1 MNGIQQAYMVAA
13 QYEQEIQ
20 NGGEPKTEPFLRG
33 RFSGPPCFCF
43 STCSIRLNVAG
54 YTVSLM
60 LLCFSPQSQCALF
73 PMSMEAD
80 CKGSLGGRGGAGAKR
95 VGGLGVGQSAAAE
108 GTSSILM
115 RLSGNLRKSGFCEF
129 LKT

>member
-33 RFSGPPCFCF
+33 RFTGPPCFCF
-43 STCSIRLNVAG
+43 PTCSIRLNAAG

-60 LLCFSPQSQCALF
+60 LLCFSPQSQRALF

-95 VGGLGVGQSAAAE
+95 VGGLGVRGGSERCSTGDLICSNEA
-108 GTSSILM
+108 IW
-115 RLSGNLRKSGFCEF
+115 KSQEIW
-129 LKT
+129 LL

>member
-1 MNGIQQAYMVAA
+1 MNGVQQAYMTK
-13 QYEQEIQ
+13 QYKQEIQ

-33 RFSGPPCFCF
+33 RFTGPPCFCF
-43 STCSIRLNVAG
+43 PTCSIRLNAAG

-80 CKGSLGGRGGAGAKR
+80 CKGSFGGGG
-95 VGGLGVGQSAAAE
+95 SW
-108 GTSSILM
+108 S
-115 RLSGNLRKSGFCEF
+115 
-129 LKT
+129 